1 MRKSTRLPPAILL
14 GAWLLGPGVAL
25 ANEVEIV
32 HAGFRQSAPGTW
44 SVEVT
49 LAHADEGW
57 EHYADAWR
65 VVAPDGTVLGT
76 RTLYHPHDNEQPF
89 TRGLGGVAIPAGMAT
104 VFIEAHDKVH
114 GWSAQR
120 LAVNLDKAGGD
131 RFEVSH

>member
-1 MRKSTRLPPAILL
+1 MRMTTRFLPGILL
-14 GAWLLGPGVAL
+14 GAWLLFPGAAL

-32 HAGFRQSAPGTW
+32 RAAFRQSTPGTW
-44 SVEVT
+44 SVQVT
-49 LAHADEGW
+49 LVHEDAGW

-65 VVAPDGTVLGT
+65 VVAPDGAVLAT

-89 TRGLGGVAIPAGMAT
+89 TRGLGAVAIPADMTT
-104 VFIEAHDKVH
+104 VYIEAHDKVH

-120 LAVNLDKAGGD
+120 VQVSLDKASGD